1 MILTFDAGNT
11 SVAVCGVSEG
21 EILFKNAFATKIF
34 ATREGYLPALTDI
47 FEKNNITA
55 ENISGT
61 IISSVVPDAD
71 NRLKEAVSALTGRSP
86 LVVCS
91 GMKTGV
97 SVKGYDEKG
106 LGIDRLVDCVAASRY
121 YGNPVIVYDLGSA
134 STMSVVDSDG
144 AFVGGAISAGVQ
156 LSLDVLGEK
165 CAKLPELIA
174 RDIAKTP
181 EEADREAIGNDTLS
195 CMRNGAIVGTAAMIE
210 GMAKRAAKD
219 LGRSEDEVPLVLTGG
234 NGALVYPHLFYQ
246 NAIYD
251 PDLLHKGLAIIYD
264 LNRE

>member
-21 EILFKNAFATKIF
+21 EILFKNAFATKLY
-34 ATREGYLPALTDI
+34 ATTEGYLPALKDI
-47 FEKNNITA
+47 FEKNKIKA

-71 NRLKEAVSALTGRSP
+71 NRLKEAVTALTGRSP
-86 LVVCS
+86 LMAAS

-97 SVKGYDEKG
+97 QVMGYDVKG

-134 STMSVVDSDG
+134 STMSVVNDDG

-165 CAKLPELIA
+165 CARLPGLIA
-174 RDIAKTP
+174 RDIAHGM
-181 EEADREAIGNDTLS
+181 EEGDAAAIGSDTVS
-195 CMRNGAIVGTAAMIE
+195 CMRNGAIIGTAAMIE
-210 GMAKRAAKD
+210 GMAARAASD
-219 LGRSEDEVPLVLTGG
+219 LGHQADEVPLVLTGG
-234 NGALVYPHLFYQ
+234 NGALVYPYLFYP